1 VVGWAPA
8 AYPLPV
14 AFVRDRSTTGVSPAD
29 SAAFWACVRR
39 FEEQLGISAFRPAD
53 TTALSDGRA
62 GVEVVI
68 DPRIP
73 PAAVTWASWGPS
85 GDLNDAR
92 VAVRT
97 PADFRNSALI
107 AHEMLHALGFGHA
120 LEWRSVMTRT
130 ATASVTTL
138 TAQDVAY
145 VQLIHRVRAAQSAF
159 GAELG
164 FLEAAE
170 GERRARR

>member
-1 VVGWAPA
+1 M
-8 AYPLPV
+8 
-14 AFVRDRSTTGVSPAD
+14 T
-29 SAAFWACVRR
+29 
-39 FEEQLGISAFRPAD
+39 AFRPAD
-53 TTALSDGRA
+53 TTALGPGRV
-62 GVEVVI
+62 GVEVVV

-73 PAAVTWASWGPS
+73 PAAVTWASWS
-85 GDLNDAR
+85 SNGDLNDAR
-92 VAVRT
+92 VAVRAA
-97 PADFRNSALI
+97 ADFRNAALV

-130 ATASVTTL
+130 ASASVTTL

-145 VQLIHRVRAAQSAF
+145 VQLIHHVRAAQSLL

>member
-1 VVGWAPA
+1 
-8 AYPLPV
+8 
-14 AFVRDRSTTGVSPAD
+14 VSPAD
-29 SAAFWACVRR
+29 SLAFWRSVEQ
-39 FEEQLGISAFRPAD
+39 FEYHLGMHVFQPAD
-53 TTALSDGRA
+53 AAALAGGRL

-73 PAAVTWASWGPS
+73 PAAVTWGSWSAG

-97 PADFRNSALI
+97 AADFRNTALI

-120 LEWRSVMTRT
+120 TEWRSVMTRT
-130 ATASVTTL
+130 AAADVSSL
-138 TAQDVAY
+138 TPQDVAY
-145 VQLIHRVRAAQSAF
+145 AQLIYRVRAAQAAF
-159 GAELG
+159 GAALG

-170 GERRARR
+170 GERATRRR

>member
-1 VVGWAPA
+1 
-8 AYPLPV
+8 V
-14 AFVRDRSTTGVSPAD
+14 AFVRAAPFSAIAPAD
-29 SAAFWACVRR
+29 SAAFWSSV
-39 FEEQLGISAFRPAD
+39 EQLENHLGIHAFRPAEPP
-53 TTALSDGRA
+53 ALADGRL

-73 PAAVTWASWGPS
+73 PAAVTWGSWSSDGN
-85 GDLNDAR
+85 LNDVR

-97 PADFRNSALI
+97 RADFRNAALV

-120 LEWRSVMTRT
+120 TEWRSVMTRT
-130 ATASVTTL
+130 AEADVTSL
-138 TAQDVAY
+138 TPQDVAY
-145 VQLIHRVRAAQSAF
+145 VQLIYRVRAAQAAF

-170 GERRARR
+170 GERAAKR

>member
-1 VVGWAPA
+1 MHV
-8 AYPLPV
+8 
-14 AFVRDRSTTGVSPAD
+14 
-29 SAAFWACVRR
+29 
-39 FEEQLGISAFRPAD
+39 FRPGD
-53 TTALSDGRA
+53 SSALGDGRL
-62 GVEVVI
+62 GVEVVV

-73 PAAVTWASWGPS
+73 PAAVTWGAWGPS

-92 VAVRT
+92 VAVRS
-97 PADFRNSALI
+97 PADFRDAALV

-120 LEWRSVMTRT
+120 IEWRSVMTRT
-130 ATASVTTL
+130 AAADVTSL

-145 VQLIHRVRAAQSAF
+145 AQLIYRVRAAQAAY
-159 GAELG
+159 GADVG